1 LSQLQGKAKT
11 MDSAYFETLLK
22 RATDATEFTKGKTNA
37 LMKSWTF
44 VLTTAGEQTIN
55 LQGNFI
61 YGFEGTDGVA
71 NIDVQFSRKDSSSD
85 VFNIVK
91 GVGYTH
97 PFDKIHVSW
106 TAQAN
111 KTLTIYIANLAPELF
126 GVTDNRSAIIA
137 STLLQNILDE
147 MQGSVTPLNY
157 DVVTLN
163 SNPKIV
169 VASNTSRKS
178 VLIQAHKSNAS
189 ITYIGFSASVTT
201 SKYVI
206 ALSAGDVYAIDDYR
220 GDIYASNVTAT
231 DKVSY
236 GEV

>member
-1 LSQLQGKAKT
+1 

-37 LMKSWTF
+37 LMKSWSF
-44 VLTTAGEQTIN
+44 DLTNAGEITIN

-61 YGFEGTDGVA
+61 YGFEGTDGTA
-71 NIDVQFSRKDSSSD
+71 NVDIQFSRKDSSSD

-97 PFDKIHVSW
+97 PFDKLHISW
-106 TAQAN
+106 TAQTS

-137 STLLQNILDE
+137 STLLQEILDE
-147 MQGSVTPLNY
+147 MTGGVLAQGYN
-157 DVVTLN
+157 VVTLN
-163 SNPKIV
+163 INPKKV
-169 VASNTSRKS
+169 VSSNTSRKS
-178 VLIQAHKSNAS
+178 LLIQAHKSNGDIS
-189 ITYIGFSASVTT
+189 YVGFDASVTS

-206 ALSAGDVYAIDDYR
+206 ALSAGDTYAIDDYR
-220 GDIYASNVTAT
+220 GDIYVANATAT
-231 DKVSY
+231 DKISY